1 MKIIAE
7 KLRQARVLNNMSM
20 QELANQIGVTKQT
33 ILQLEQG
40 STQPKMD
47 TLFKI
52 VSVLKYPL
60 DFFTKDITYKAEV
73 RNNFFRSF
81 KSASALNKSTWE
93 EKARLVYILYNAILM
108 KYLSLPQV
116 DLPQDDDFHKVVEQ
130 RDFDAIAMHLRN
142 FWDIG
147 VRPVRNMVGLLES
160 KGFVISEVS
169 GEGKIDAFTQS
180 YKNSNQHCIIL
191 DSHYQLMARR
201 NFNLAHE
208 LGHIVLHSGIDRA
221 EVTLE
226 KEMEMEKEAN
236 NFASAF
242 LMPKQEF
249 IKILS
254 RVRNMRDFIPIK
266 VDWCVSIKA
275 MIVRANSLGIFDFHQ
290 YTRFMRNYSF
300 NFNSK
305 KGGEWLDSEIE
316 VIRPGLFN
324 QSLELLLE
332 RKKLTPDTLEQE
344 LSANGVAMSL
354 RQVAELLSLKGDFF
368 SKYNNGIAE
377 IISIKPNN

>member
-1 MKIIAE
+1 MKIIGE

-20 QELANQIGVTKQT
+20 QELATCIGVSKQT

-60 DFFTKDITYKAEV
+60 DFFTKDIQHKAEV

-81 KSASALNKSTWE
+81 KSATALNKSTWE
-93 EKARLVYILYNAILM
+93 EKARLVYVLYNAILM
-108 KYLSLPQV
+108 KYLSLPEI
-116 DLPQDDDFHKVVEQ
+116 DLPQDDDVFNKLVES
-130 RDFDAIAMHLRN
+130 RDYDGIAMYLRKY
-142 FWDIG
+142 WQIG
-147 VRPVRNMVGLLES
+147 VRPIRNMVGLLES

-180 YKNSNQHCIIL
+180 YKNNNQHCIIL
-191 DSHYQLMARR
+191 DNHFQLMARR

-208 LGHIVLHSGIDRA
+208 LGHIILHSGIDRL

-249 IKILS
+249 IRILQ
-254 RVRNMRDFIPIK
+254 RVRTMKDFVPIK
-266 VDWCVSIKA
+266 NNWYVSIKA
-275 MIVRANSLGIFDFHQ
+275 MIRRAFELNIFDFYQ

-305 KGGEWLDSEIE
+305 KGGEWLDNEID
-316 VIRPGLFN
+316 VVRPGLFN

-332 RKKLTPDTLEQE
+332 RKKLTPDSLEQE
-344 LSANGVAMSL
+344 LSTNGIAMSL
-354 RQVAELLSLKGDFF
+354 RQVADLLSLKEDFF
-368 SKYNNGIAE
+368 LRYDGGIAE
-377 IISIKPNN
+377 IISIKSK